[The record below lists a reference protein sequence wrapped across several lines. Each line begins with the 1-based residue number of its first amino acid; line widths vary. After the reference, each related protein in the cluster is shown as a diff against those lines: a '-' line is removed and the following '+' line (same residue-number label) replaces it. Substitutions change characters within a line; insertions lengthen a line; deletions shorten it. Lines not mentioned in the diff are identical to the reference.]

1 MNPLFYS
8 DFARPGLVIPSSQ
21 QANANPVLLAELQV
35 FDVIIGERLKIEG
48 FAQVDAVSDLIGTNV
63 QIAYT
68 DSNGPNFSGRWA
80 LPSIHFWGTGNVWR
94 TKGEHHKA
102 HRPVGHYIASQD
114 HAMVT
119 FTLFANIYS
128 TSPTPL
134 YATIN
139 DCGMTIE
146 RYAPDA

>member
-1 MNPLFYS
+1 MAKCLYS
-8 DFARPGLVIPSSQ
+8 DATVKELAKAYDVSRAVIRDVLSLLENTAEQ
-21 QANANPVLLAELQV
+21 RDMRQA
-35 FDVIIGERLKIEG
+35 
-48 FAQVDAVSDLIGTNV
+48 DAVSDLIGTNV

-139 DCGMTIE
+139 DCGMTVE
-146 RYAPDA
+146 RYTPDA

>member
-21 QANANPVLLAELQV
+21 QANANPVSLVEIAV
-35 FDVIIGERLKIEG
+35 FDVLMGERFKVEG
-48 FAQVDAVSDLIGTNV
+48 FAQVDAVSDLIGTNM
-63 QIAYT
+63 QIAYA
-68 DSNGPNFSGRWA
+68 DSNGTNFSGRWE
-80 LPSIHFWGTGNVWR
+80 LPSIHFWATGNVWR

-102 HRPVGHYIASQD
+102 HRPVGNYIATQD

-119 FTLFANIYS
+119 FVLFANIYS
-128 TSPTPL
+128 TSTTPL

-139 DCGMTIE
+139 DAGMTVE
-146 RYAPDA
+146 RYTADA